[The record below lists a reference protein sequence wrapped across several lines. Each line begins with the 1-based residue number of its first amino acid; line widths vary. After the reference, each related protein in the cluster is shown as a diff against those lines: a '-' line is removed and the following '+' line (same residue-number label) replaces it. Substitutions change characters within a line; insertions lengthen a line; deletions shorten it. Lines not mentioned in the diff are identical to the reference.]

1 MLTFA
6 NLWIAFVSSSSSY
19 DVELWLWTVQSWL
32 FEAFQNVNKLIDEV
46 GIAGCIDN
54 YEVTLAT
61 RPVT

>member
-1 MLTFA
+1 MLH
-6 NLWIAFVSSSSSY
+6 VGSY
-19 DVELWLWTVQSWL
+19 AVELWLWTVQSWL